1 MSIIGENLPLL
12 TNVSVIAIFATTL
25 VCYALLID
33 LCFIAKHNQDWFDRS
48 LYWMTG
54 LKQMLTA
61 LPLLGLFGTV
71 TGLLRT
77 FRVLADGGDIDIPE
91 IITGGIAE
99 ALFTTQLG
107 LVMVVPGLVVL
118 AILHRQRS
126 QWLVRQINEI

>member
-1 MSIIGENLPLL
+1 MSIFAENIPLL
-12 TNVSVIAIFATTL
+12 TNVSVIAICVTTL

-33 LCFIAKHNQDWFDRS
+33 LCCLSTRNQDWFDRS
-48 LYWMTG
+48 LYWLTG

-77 FRVLADGGDIDIPE
+77 FRVLANQGDIDMQE
-91 IITGGIAE
+91 VITGGIAE

-107 LVMVVPGLVVL
+107 LVMVVPGLIVL
-118 AILHRQRS
+118 ALLHRQRRE
-126 QWLVRQINEI
+126 WLVRQINEI

>member
-1 MSIIGENLPLL
+1 MSILSENLPLL
-12 TNVSVIAIFATTL
+12 TNLSVIAIFATTI

-33 LCFIAKHNQDWFDRS
+33 LCFIAEQNQDWYDRS
-48 LYWMTG
+48 FYWMTG

-77 FRVLADGGDIDIPE
+77 FRVLADGGDIDMQE

-118 AILHRQRS
+118 ALLHRKRCM
-126 QWLVRQINEI
+126 WLVRQINEI